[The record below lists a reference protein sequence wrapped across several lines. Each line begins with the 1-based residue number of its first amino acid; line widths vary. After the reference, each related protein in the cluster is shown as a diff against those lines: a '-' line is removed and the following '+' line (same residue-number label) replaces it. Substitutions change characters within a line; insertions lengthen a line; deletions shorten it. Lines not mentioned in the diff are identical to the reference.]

1 MTHLKCSGT
10 ECWSWTT
17 STERSKVEVAVL
29 TAARNDCLSH
39 GTICSG
45 DYTTKR
51 AARNIPTRLDILCSI
66 HKQKSAL
73 AEAARL
79 CETSYP
85 QSTCPG
91 MSTRCLLWSG
101 RWSGTIW
108 QDGNVTHLDPL
119 CSIHKQKGALA
130 GSQAAGDLV
139 AEVHVPRSVYQI
151 DQVVLTPVVVDQ
163 RHCLGLQ

>member
-1 MTHLKCSGT
+1 M
-10 ECWSWTT
+10 
-17 STERSKVEVAVL
+17 L

-39 GTICSG
+39 GTICSS

-73 AEAARL
+73 AGSQAVQDLIAAIHMPR
-79 CETSYP
+79 YVY
-85 QSTCPG
+85 QVSTLVWEVEWNHMAG
-91 MSTRCLLWSG
+91 H
-101 RWSGTIW
+101 
-108 QDGNVTHLDPL
+108 GNVTHLDPL

-139 AEVHVPRSVYQI
+139 AEVHMAGSVYQI